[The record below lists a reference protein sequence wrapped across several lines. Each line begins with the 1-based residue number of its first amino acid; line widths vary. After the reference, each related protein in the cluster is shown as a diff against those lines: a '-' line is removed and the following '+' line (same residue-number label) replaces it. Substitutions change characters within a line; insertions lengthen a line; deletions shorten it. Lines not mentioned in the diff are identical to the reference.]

1 MFIAS
6 FYFEHFDPAWFWLL
20 VLGLALA
27 LLVSTYA
34 GMYRRSGRRLAW
46 WLLGLR
52 LAGVG
57 LLLLAILKPVWSHQL
72 RRVARPVLA
81 VVVDNSESMS
91 LPAAAADGRSL
102 PRYQWAR
109 DWLDSAPVARQLAQ
123 DFDIKWFG
131 IDGRPLEKLPSEP
144 EVEQTDLTGA
154 LEAVAARV
162 RGQGPRA
169 VVLISDGQDT
179 QTRTNAMTLD
189 EFPLPVFALGFGL
202 HGSQENSFDLAL
214 ASATAPERV
223 RVHNSV
229 AVKLLIKK
237 EGGPAL
243 TAPLVIERAGE
254 VLHRETIELP
264 AGSAH
269 VPATVNFTPDAVGD
283 FVLSARL
290 ESPAG
295 ERTAAN
301 NAQAFRLRVEAEPI
315 RVLLVEG
322 TLRIEFTFLRDH
334 LQQDP
339 DVDLAT
345 LVRAANPAGASATAA
360 LLGGELITAERLKKI
375 DVVLLGDF
383 EARMLENNSYQA
395 LHDWVEAGGGLMV
408 LGGYENLSPT
418 GFWQTPLGELLPVEP
433 ADVPRQ
439 IDRPFEFSLTPE
451 GFAHPAMTLSGNS
464 TEDAALWQ
472 ALPPLAGI
480 VGVGKA
486 KPGAVVLSRLSGA
499 DNPGAGAPAAGK
511 NAADGNGAGG
521 EIVLA
526 AQPFGKGRVG
536 LLTADTTWR
545 WSRFVRL
552 AGRSDAM
559 YVRFWSQWVRWLA
572 GRDVRSQGT
581 PLAVTTDKPGYR
593 RGEKVRVTVR
603 RNPAALVP
611 GASAGATTLKLSVR
625 TPDSAAIELKPV
637 AGSADPD
644 AWTAE
649 YFPERGGRFQIDA
662 RLAGGDASE
671 TVANAAAD
679 FYVRG
684 SDLELDNPSTDSAA
698 LAAIARRTGGMYAD
712 IDDQAAQSRWL
723 EALPTS
729 QRVNYEVKTD
739 RLWNHPLLLLGFVGL
754 LTGEWFLRRRHHW
767 V

>member
-1 MFIAS
+1 MPIAS
-6 FYFEHFDPAWFWLL
+6 FYFEHFRPAWFWLL
-20 VLGLALA
+20 VLVGALA

-46 WLLGLR
+46 WLMGLR

-57 LLLLAILKPVWSHQL
+57 MLLLAILKPVWSHQL
-72 RRVARPVLA
+72 RRETRPMLA

-91 LPAAAADGRSL
+91 LPAADSDGRAL
-102 PRYQWAR
+102 ARYQRAR
-109 DWLDSAPVARQLAQ
+109 DWLDQAPVARQLAR
-123 DFDIKWFG
+123 DFDVKWFG
-131 IDGRPLEKLPSEP
+131 IDGRPLDKLPDEP
-144 EVEQTDLTGA
+144 QVEQTDLTDA
-154 LEAVAARV
+154 LERVAARV

-179 QTRTNAMTLD
+179 TTRASSMTLD
-189 EFPLPVFALGFGL
+189 EYPLPVFALGFGQ
-202 HGSQENSFDLAL
+202 HGNQENAFDVVLV
-214 ASATAPERV
+214 SATAPERV

-229 AVKLLIKK
+229 AVQLLVKK
-237 EGGPAL
+237 DGGPAL
-243 TAPLVIERAGE
+243 TVPLLVERGSD

-264 AGSAH
+264 AGNAH
-269 VPATVNFTPDAVGD
+269 LPLTVNFTPDEVGD

-290 ESPAG
+290 EALAD

-334 LQQDP
+334 LEQDP

-345 LVRAANPAGASATAA
+345 LVRAASPAGASATAA

-383 EARMLENNSYQA
+383 EARMLEDDSYRA
-395 LHDWVEAGGGLMV
+395 LHDWVDAGGGLMV
-408 LGGYENLSPT
+408 LGGYENLSPS
-418 GFWQTPLGELLPVEP
+418 GFWQTPLAELLPVEP
-433 ADVPRQ
+433 AGVARQ
-439 IDRPFEFSLTPE
+439 IDRPFQFSLTPE

-472 ALPPLAGI
+472 ALPPLAGV

-486 KPGAVVLSRLSGA
+486 KPGAVVLARDTDTGNS
-499 DNPGAGAPAAGK
+499 AGRDSAE
-511 NAADGNGAGG
+511 G

-526 AQPFGKGRVG
+526 AQSFGKGRVG
-536 LLTADTTWR
+536 LLAADTTWR
-545 WSRFVRL
+545 WSRLVRL

-572 GRDVRSQGT
+572 GRDVRSQAA

-593 RGEKVRVTVR
+593 RGEKVKVTIH
-603 RNPAALVP
+603 RNPVALVP
-611 GASAGATTLKLSVR
+611 GASAGATALKLSVR
-625 TPDSAAIELKPV
+625 TPDSAPVELKPV
-637 AGSADPD
+637 AVSADPD
-644 AWTAE
+644 TWTAE

-662 RLAGGDASE
+662 ALTGAGASE

-684 SDLELDNPSTDSAA
+684 SDLELDNPSTDSAI
-698 LAAIARRTGGMYAD
+698 LASIARRTGGMYAD
-712 IDDQAAQSRWL
+712 IDDTAGQARWL

-729 QRVNYEVKTD
+729 QRVNYEVRTD

-767 V
+767 A

>member
-1 MFIAS
+1 MLIAS
-6 FYFEHFDPAWFWLL
+6 FYFEHFQPAWFWLL
-20 VLGLALA
+20 VLVFALA

-46 WLLGLR
+46 LLLGLR
-52 LAGVG
+52 VTGVA
-57 LLLLAILKPVWSHQL
+57 LLLLAILKPVWSHQT

-91 LPAAAADGRSL
+91 LPAAGADGRSL

-109 DWLDSAPVARQLAQ
+109 DWLDQAPVARQLAR
-123 DFDIKWFG
+123 DFDVKYFG
-131 IDGRPLEKLPSEP
+131 IDGRPLDKLPADP
-144 EVEQTDLTGA
+144 DVEQTDLAGG
-154 LEAVAARV
+154 LESVAARV

-179 QTRTNAMTLD
+179 QARPGAMTLD
-189 EFPLPVFALGFGL
+189 EYPLPVFTLGFGQ
-202 HGSQENSFDLAL
+202 HGNQENSFDLAL

-243 TAPLVIERAGE
+243 IVPLLIERGGD

-269 VPATVNFTPDAVGD
+269 VPATVNFTPDEVGD

-301 NAQAFRLRVEAEPI
+301 NSQAFRLRVEAEPI
-315 RVLLVEG
+315 HVLLVEG

-345 LVRAANPAGASATAA
+345 LIRTASPAGASATAA

-383 EARMLENNSYQA
+383 EARMLENDSYQA

-408 LGGYENLSPT
+408 LGGYENLSPN
-418 GFWQTPLGELLPVEP
+418 GFWQTPLADLLPVEP
-433 ADVPRQ
+433 ADTARQ

-451 GFAHPAMTLSGNS
+451 GLAHPAMTLSGNS
-464 TEDAALWQ
+464 AEDATLWQ
-472 ALPPLAGI
+472 ALPSLAGI

-486 KPGAVVLSRLSGA
+486 KPGAVVLSRY
-499 DNPGAGAPAAGK
+499 P
-511 NAADGNGAGG
+511 DGD

-526 AQPFGKGRVG
+526 SQSFGKGRVS

-545 WSRFVRL
+545 WSRLVRL

-572 GRDVRSQGT
+572 GRDVRSQAS
-581 PLAVTTDKPGYR
+581 PLAITTDKPGYR
-593 RGEKVRVTVR
+593 RGEKVSVTVR

-611 GASAGATTLKLSVR
+611 GASTTATALKLSLR
-625 TPDSAAIELKPV
+625 APGSAIELKPV

-644 AWTAE
+644 VWTAE

-662 RLAGGDASE
+662 SLTAGDAGE

-698 LAAIARRTGGMYAD
+698 LASIARRTGGMYAD
-712 IDDQAAQSRWL
+712 IDDTAAQARWL
-723 EALPTS
+723 DALPTS
-729 QRVNYEVKTD
+729 QRVNYEVRTE

-754 LTGEWFLRRRHHW
+754 LTGEWFLRRRQHW

>member
-1 MFIAS
+1 MLIAN
-6 FYFEHFDPAWFWLL
+6 FYFEHFEPVWFWLL
-20 VLGLALA
+20 VLAFALA

-34 GMYRRSGRRLAW
+34 GMYRRSGRPLAW

-72 RRVARPVLA
+72 RRVTRPVLA

-91 LPAAAADGRSL
+91 LPAEGADGRSL

-109 DWLDSAPVARQLAQ
+109 DWLDQAPVAQQLAR
-123 DFDIKWFG
+123 DFDVKWFG
-131 IDGRPLEKLPSEP
+131 IDGRPLEKLPGEP
-144 EVEQTDLTGA
+144 EVEQTDLVDA
-154 LEAVAARV
+154 LESVAARV

-179 QTRTNAMTLD
+179 QARPNAMTLD
-189 EFPLPVFALGFGL
+189 EYPLPVFALGFGQ
-202 HGSQENSFDLAL
+202 HGNQENSFDLAL
-214 ASATAPERV
+214 ASVAAPERV

-229 AVKLLIKK
+229 AVKLLVKK
-237 EGGPAL
+237 DGGPAL
-243 TAPLVIERAGE
+243 TVPVLIERAGE

-269 VPATVNFTPDAVGD
+269 VPATLNFTPDEVGD

-301 NAQAFRLRVEAEPI
+301 NAQAFRLRVEAEPMH
-315 RVLLVEG
+315 VLLVEG

-339 DVDLAT
+339 DIDLAT
-345 LVRAANPAGASATAA
+345 LVRAASPAGASATAA

-383 EARMLENNSYQA
+383 EARMLENESYQA

-408 LGGYENLSPT
+408 LGGYENLSPA
-418 GFWQTPLGELLPVEP
+418 GFWQTPLAELLPVEQ
-433 ADVPRQ
+433 ADIPRQ
-439 IDRPFEFSLTPE
+439 IDRPFQFSLTPE
-451 GFAHPAMTLSGNS
+451 GLAHPAMSLSGNS
-464 TEDAALWQ
+464 LEDAALWQ
-472 ALPPLAGI
+472 ALPQLAGI

-486 KPGAVVLSRLSGA
+486 KPGVVVLSRYPDANPTDA
-499 DNPGAGAPAAGK
+499 DKIAAG
-511 NAADGNGAGG
+511 GNDSAGG

-526 AQPFGKGRVG
+526 AQSFGKGRVG
-536 LLTADTTWR
+536 LLAADTTWR
-545 WSRFVRL
+545 WSRLVRL

-581 PLAVTTDKPGYR
+581 PLAITTDKPGYR
-593 RGEKVRVTVR
+593 RGEKVSVTVR

-611 GASAGATTLKLSVR
+611 GASAGATQLKLSVR

-644 AWTAE
+644 TWTAE

-662 RLAGGDASE
+662 ALTAGDARE

-698 LAAIARRTGGMYAD
+698 LASIARRTGGMYAD
-712 IDDQAAQSRWL
+712 IDDTAGQARWL

-729 QRVNYEVKTD
+729 QRVKYEVKTE

-754 LTGEWFLRRRHHW
+754 LTGEWFLRRRQHW